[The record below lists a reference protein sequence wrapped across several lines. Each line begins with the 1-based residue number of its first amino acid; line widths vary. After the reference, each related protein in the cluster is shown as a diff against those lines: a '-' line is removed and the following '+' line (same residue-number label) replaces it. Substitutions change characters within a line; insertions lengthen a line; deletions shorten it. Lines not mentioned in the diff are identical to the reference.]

1 MMNGQSKVQKVVIL
15 DSIKAVSIG
24 KQLIQGD
31 VARAENKIFRQMDS
45 ISKERIKTL
54 YLANENLLKA
64 FDEKQLEVNQYKDA
78 VKDQEKIIRKEKN
91 KKNFYKI
98 TSGIGLTT
106 TILLLLL
113 R

>member
-1 MMNGQSKVQKVVIL
+1 MNGQSKVQKVVIL
-15 DSIKAVSIG
+15 DSIKAVAIG

-45 ISKERIKTL
+45 VSKSRISTLKESIK
-54 YLANENLLKA
+54 YLNMAY
-64 FDEKQLEVNQYKDA
+64 DEKQLEANQYKDA
-78 VKDQEKIIRKEKN
+78 VKNQEKIIRKEKS

-98 TSGIGLTT
+98 TSGVGLTT